1 LHRFRL
7 GLAGLAVV
15 AAGLF
20 HAALPPAAAAPVQ
33 VAEAQTTPEQA
44 APAQTEDLLKPRYL
58 GKPDAPITIIDY
70 SSLTCP
76 HCAHFHS
83 DILPEIRKEYLDTG
97 KAKLEF
103 RDFPFDRAALH
114 AAMLARCAPA
124 DRFYGLLDVLFKS
137 QERWARA
144 SDPDSALA
152 QTGRLAGVGQEQFDA
167 CMKNETLMNGLIQGR
182 LDAEQKLGVDS
193 TPTFFVT
200 ANGRQEK
207 LVGAQPFE
215 EFKKVIDKL
224 GG

>member
-7 GLAGLAVV
+7 GSAGLGLAGLALVT
-15 AAGLF
+15 AGLLST
-20 HAALPPAAAAPVQ
+20 ASTLPAMAGPAPAA
-33 VAEAQTTPEQA
+33 E
-44 APAQTEDLLKPRYL
+44 APAADLLKPRYL
-58 GKPDAPITIIDY
+58 GNPDAPITIIDY

-76 HCAHFHS
+76 HCAHFHA
-83 DILPEIRKEYLDTG
+83 DILPEIKKAYLDTG

-124 DRFYGLLDVLFKS
+124 DRYYGLLDVLFKG

-144 SDPDSALA
+144 EDPDKALA

-167 CMKNETLMNGLIQGR
+167 CMTNDALMNGLVQGR
-182 LDAEQKLGVDS
+182 LDAEQKLGVNS
-193 TPTFFVT
+193 TPTFIVT

-207 LVGAQPFE
+207 IVGAQPFE
-215 EFKKVIDKL
+215 EFKKVIDKF